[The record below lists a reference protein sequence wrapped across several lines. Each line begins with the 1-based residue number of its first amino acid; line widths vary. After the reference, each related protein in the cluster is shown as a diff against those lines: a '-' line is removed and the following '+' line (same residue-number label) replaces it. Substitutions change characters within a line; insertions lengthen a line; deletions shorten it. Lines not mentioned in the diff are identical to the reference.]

1 MVAIS
6 PPHNPSCN
14 VLLQTAGQTLDRLWP
29 HEQARVLKD
38 VVHAVLRQLDCL
50 HGIGYIH
57 LDVAARNVL
66 LVDGVGP
73 QLIDFNFA
81 SRLGGGLY
89 EAVCP
94 IYAILPYA
102 VTCLGPV
109 DLSWTY
115 CLLSTSANVYRCRH
129 PTLRPVVTV
138 HTPPSEACLLHRHDM
153 SYDY

>member
-1 MVAIS
+1 MEAL
-6 PPHNPSCN
+6 
-14 VLLQTAGQTLDRLWP
+14 VLKNWPAAGLDTAGWY
-29 HEQARVLKD
+29 EQARVLKD

-66 LVDGVGP
+66 LVDGVGL
-73 QLIDFNFA
+73 QLMDFNFA

-89 EAVCP
+89 KAGCP
-94 IYAILPYA
+94 LYATPPYA

-115 CLLSTSANVYRCRH
+115 CLLSTSANVYIYRY
-129 PTLRPVVTV
+129 PTLRPVATV
-138 HTPPSEACLLHRHDM
+138 LTPPSEACLLRMHDM